1 MVTIRVYN
9 LRTEKQK
16 QEFTD
21 IYDELYKNEHQ
32 ELAVKNDL
40 IEFQNSVKTRQEL
53 VLQMNYL
60 YLLYGGMTIRV
71 IKDGNLIYGG
81 LLYYNTID
89 YILDELDKI

>member
-21 IYDELYKNEHQ
+21 IYDELY
-32 ELAVKNDL
+32 KNDL